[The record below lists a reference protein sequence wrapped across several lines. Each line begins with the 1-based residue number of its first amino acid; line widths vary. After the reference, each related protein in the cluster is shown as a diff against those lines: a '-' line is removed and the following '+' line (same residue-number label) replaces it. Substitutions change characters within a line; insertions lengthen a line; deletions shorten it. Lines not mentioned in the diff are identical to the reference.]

1 MYTLNILA
9 ANKTELIIPE
19 LFLSS
24 HTKKSDLFRLAGY
37 GLIICVAL
45 MPLADFL
52 TIYARS
58 IESSTFER
66 VSLAYRTA
74 IVIFACIVCISTAKR
89 KKSYILKSFVLFQ
102 ITIWLYPLFTQ
113 QIDISSTIE
122 SSMLLLKFYV
132 IFLFFYG
139 FTALLNS
146 RLISNEQL
154 TRITTFLIYVYS
166 LAIVFGAVFGVA
178 LMRYYDTDRWGVKG
192 IIISGNEASGVLL
205 VSLAWSM
212 LQFSRSQ
219 SRTLLPLVI
228 AALLLSGTKSS
239 IIGMLILFVGYYI
252 AKGGIS
258 SIIKMCFSALLLI
271 LASGYFYL
279 YFDAVQEA
287 VAKSADYFEYQY
299 YNFANKSLITLALSG
314 RDLKLYTVYNEIIN
328 DYPVALFIGGFPVG
342 SYSTEMDFFDL
353 LALSGIFGVLIYTYY
368 WLRIWKKQFI
378 YNKFESRFRL
388 AFVITFIALG
398 FLGGHMFYS
407 AVTAPLLAS
416 LAISFRE
423 NQIRNKRK
431 TQRPLYIRRENLS
444 PSI

>member
-1 MYTLNILA
+1 
-9 ANKTELIIPE
+9 
-19 LFLSS
+19 
-24 HTKKSDLFRLAGY
+24 
-37 GLIICVAL
+37 
-45 MPLADFL
+45 
-52 TIYARS
+52 
-58 IESSTFER
+58 
-66 VSLAYRTA
+66 
-74 IVIFACIVCISTAKR
+74 
-89 KKSYILKSFVLFQ
+89 
-102 ITIWLYPLFTQ
+102 
-113 QIDISSTIE
+113 
-122 SSMLLLKFYV
+122 MLLLKFYV